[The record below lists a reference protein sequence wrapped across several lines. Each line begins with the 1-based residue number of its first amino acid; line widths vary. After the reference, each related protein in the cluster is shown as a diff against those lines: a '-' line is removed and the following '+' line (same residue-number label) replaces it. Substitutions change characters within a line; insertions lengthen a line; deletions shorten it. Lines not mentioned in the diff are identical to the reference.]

1 MRAPLIGLCGA
12 AQSGKDTFAGL
23 LGYRRIAFAD
33 KLKQVALDCDPL
45 VGPDDFGYGEGY
57 FHLSW
62 MVEQFGWEYAKRVP
76 GVREFLQNLG
86 AAVRH
91 YDPNFWI
98 KAALEQW
105 DDDHPTVVTDV
116 RYDNEVRAIRRWQ
129 GFIVRIDRPGVESPN
144 DHVSE
149 HEWRSVTP
157 DLSVLNDTTIDR
169 LAAEA
174 DRVDAEI
181 RRRIAR

>member
-1 MRAPLIGLCGA
+1 MRAPLIGLMGT

-33 KLKQVALDCDPL
+33 ALKQVALDCDPTFRPYGAALHHRLSEL
-45 VGPDDFGYGEGY
+45 VG
-57 FHLSW
+57 
-62 MVEQFGWEYAKRVP
+62 QFGWEYAKKER

-86 AAVRH
+86 AAVRQV
-91 YDPNFWI
+91 DPNFWVR
-98 KAALEQW
+98 AAFAQY
-105 DDDHPTVVTDV
+105 DPDRPTVITDV
-116 RYDNEVRAIRRWQ
+116 RYLNEVNTIRSKG

-149 HEWRSVTP
+149 HEWRQVRP